1 MATYTLEKT
10 FPSNVTLSPNVIA
23 VANMFGL
30 GANRDR
36 PIKVLDNFQI
46 DIVPGQVVYIT
57 GGSGAGKS
65 LFLKLLKKQML
76 KDQQLIQDEIGK
88 QMPSQM
94 YVDLDELTLPQ
105 GTPLVDC
112 FGDAALSEALYW
124 LSMAGLSDAFALLR
138 NTEHLSDGQR
148 YRFRL
153 ALALSKQPRVIFID
167 EFCATLDRITA
178 AVVSHNVR
186 KFADRFET
194 TFIVATSHDDM
205 LEDLAPDV
213 VVVKHLGSGCD
224 VYYPGHDSMI

>member
-23 VANMFGL
+23 VSNMFGL
-30 GANRDR
+30 GASRDR
-36 PIKVLDNFQI
+36 PIRVLDNFEI
-46 DIVPGQVVYIT
+46 DITPGQVVYIT

-65 LFLKLLKKQML
+65 LFLRLLKKQML
-76 KDQQLIQDEIGK
+76 ADQQSVEEEIG
-88 QMPSQM
+88 QPMPSQM
-94 YVDLDELTLPQ
+94 YIDLDELTLPQ

-112 FGDAALSEALYW
+112 FDGSALSEALYW

-138 NTEHLSDGQR
+138 NPEHLSDGQR

-153 ALALSKQPRVIFID
+153 ALALSRRPKVICID
-167 EFCATLDRITA
+167 EFCAALDRITA

-186 KFADRFET
+186 KFADRFGT

-224 VYYPGHDSMI
+224 VYYPGQGIKQ